1 MNQYFSGAER
11 DAVIAD
17 WLAKIRGLINE
28 LNVFDRGNP
37 YSASRANRLAQV
49 AQEMSSVLKGERQL
63 RNDTLGVS
71 VLQHLSPLA
80 SVDCLVLYDKQVLL
94 VRKEMTGGWVMP
106 GGLIEMGETLADA
119 GRRETKEEAG
129 VEVEIHGIVGIF
141 DSNLLPTGEGVHI
154 LDITLAATFVAGKPR
169 PSGETSDARWWDL
182 HELPALEH
190 PHQQR
195 LKTALQNWDN
205 PLTPRWIGA

>member
-1 MNQYFSGAER
+1 MNHDFSGTER

-17 WLAKIRGLINE
+17 WLARIHGLINE

-49 AQEMSSVLKGERQL
+49 AQEMSSVLQGEKQL
-63 RNDTLGVS
+63 RNDTLGAS
-71 VLQHLSPLA
+71 TFQHLSPLA
-80 SVDCLVLYDKQVLL
+80 SVDCLVLRGKQILL
-94 VRKEMTGGWVMP
+94 VRKKLTGGWVMP

-141 DSNLLPTGEGVHI
+141 DSNLLSTREGLHI
-154 LDITLAATFVAGKPR
+154 LDITLAATVVAGEPH
-169 PSGETSDARWWDL
+169 SGGETSHAQWWNL
-182 HELPALEH
+182 HELPTLEH

-195 LKTALQNWDN
+195 LTTALQNWDS
-205 PLTPRWIGA
+205 PLTTRWIGA